1 MKKFIRIA
9 TFLAV
14 GSLAS
19 AYAQMPPA
27 QAMSGAATLGHP
39 EVAPITA
46 THDHG
51 YDGSFSAGAE
61 LLYLKPRFGGNPA
74 FLLHTDNGSVDVHAQ
89 TDFTHDYNT
98 APRLWVGYGE
108 PGKVGLRG
116 QYFKFD
122 DRADQL
128 QIRDAIGA
136 GAGTA
141 NVVVQTAAPGGLG
154 FFSTGTA
161 ALPTVLTFDSGLSL
175 KAADIEATYASDH
188 GRMHTLFSGG
198 LRYAELDQTYFA
210 TEVTTAGLLT
220 SLVDSRK
227 SFDGVGPTV
236 AAESRVGIG
245 DGGLAIYGNGRA
257 SLVFG
262 NMDQAV
268 RAGVIPTG
276 ARGVFTNSF
285 SSDDALPIGELE
297 LGLEWRKE
305 TTGRSWFLQ
314 GGVAAQ
320 TWFGAGNAGNVE
332 DLAPRAGVG
341 GGTVNRQGEVDQ
353 ADSNA
358 NLSLIGFKIAGG
370 IKF

>member
-1 MKKFIRIA
+1 MA
-9 TFLAV
+9 
-14 GSLAS
+14 
-19 AYAQMPPA
+19 PA

-46 THDHG
+46 KHEHG

-74 FLLHTDNGSVDVHAQ
+74 FLLHTDNGSVDVHVQ

-98 APRLWVGYGE
+98 APRLWVGCGE

-128 QIRDAIGA
+128 QTRDAVGA

-141 NVVVQTAAPGGLG
+141 NLVVQTAAPGGLG

-161 ALPTVLTFDSGLSL
+161 ALPTV
-175 KAADIEATYASDH
+175 
-188 GRMHTLFSGG
+188 
-198 LRYAELDQTYFA
+198 
-210 TEVTTAGLLT
+210 TTAGQLT
-220 SLVDSRK
+220 SLIDSRK

-236 AAESRVGIG
+236 AAESRIG